1 MYFIIFRQH
10 YKNKMNILIFDVE
23 TTGLLPKT
31 QFDPQI
37 YITQLSFALYDTKNN
52 RLIKTYNAFINIPEE
67 VVISEKITQITGI
80 DREKLNKDGID
91 IVEALEI
98 FFDAYSR
105 TDIVV
110 AHNLDFDSKVMEIE
124 TARNYERFTNRET
137 APFIV
142 WMFDSIHNKLYD
154 IQMKCSMKMSI
165 DLCNIQKKN
174 SFGTYKKFPTL
185 CELYEKLFHTKPEN
199 LHNSMVDVI
208 VCLRCYLK
216 MDYNIDISDSEFSS
230 FIARAIY

>member
-1 MYFIIFRQH
+1 
-10 YKNKMNILIFDVE
+10 MNVLIFDVE

-31 QFDPQI
+31 KDDPQV

-52 RLIKTYNAFINIPEE
+52 RLIKTYNAFINIPEH

-91 IVEALEI
+91 IVEALEV

-105 TDIVV
+105 ADVIV
-110 AHNLDFDSKVMEIE
+110 AHNLEFDSKIMEIE
-124 TARNYERFTNRET
+124 AARNYERFTNREI

-142 WMFDSIHNKLYD
+142 WMFDSIYNKLYD

-174 SFGTYKKFPTL
+174 SFGTYKKYPTL
-185 CELYEKLFHTKPEN
+185 CELYETLFHTKPEN
-199 LHNSMVDVI
+199 LHNSMMDVI

-216 MDYNIDISDSEFSS
+216 MDYNIDISESDFSS

>member
-1 MYFIIFRQH
+1 
-10 YKNKMNILIFDVE
+10 MNVLIFDVE

-31 QFDPQI
+31 KDDPQV

-52 RLIKTYNAFINIPEE
+52 RLIKTYNAFINIPED

-91 IVEALEI
+91 IVEALEV

-105 TDIVV
+105 ADVIV
-110 AHNLDFDSKVMEIE
+110 AHNLDFDSKVMEVE
-124 TARNYERFTNRET
+124 AARNYERFTNRET

-142 WMFDSIHNKLYD
+142 WMFDSIYNKLFD

-174 SFGTYKKFPTL
+174 SFGTYKKYPTL
-185 CELYEKLFHTKPEN
+185 CELYETLFHTKPEN
-199 LHNSMVDVI
+199 LHNSMMDVI

-216 MDYNIDISDSEFSS
+216 MDYNIDISESDFSS

>member
-1 MYFIIFRQH
+1 
-10 YKNKMNILIFDVE
+10 MNVLIFDVE

-31 QFDPQI
+31 KHDPQV

-52 RLIKTYNAFINIPEE
+52 RLIKTYNAFINIPED

-91 IVEALEI
+91 IVEALEV

-105 TDIVV
+105 ADVIV
-110 AHNLDFDSKVMEIE
+110 AHNLEFDSKIMEIE
-124 TARNYERFTNRET
+124 AARNYERFTNREI

-142 WMFDSIHNKLYD
+142 WMFDSIYNKLYD

-174 SFGTYKKFPTL
+174 SFGTYKKYPTL
-185 CELYEKLFHTKPEN
+185 CELYETLFHTKPEN
-199 LHNSMVDVI
+199 LHNSMMDVI

-216 MDYNIDISDSEFSS
+216 MDYNIDISESDFSS